1 MRIPLIPQWNRR
13 PRMPRPLRQ
22 AMAELEQLAREPVEY
37 TIDLTS
43 ITDGLRTRIGGH
55 APDLDDVRFR
65 QAVDDYIRHS
75 IDELKAGLHA
85 RHDGYMDRLDRLEVM
100 VRPYLDRARTMAHN
114 TRSNLSHM
122 DAAVT
127 NALDQLSDPE
137 TPIYDPRE
145 TDPPRE
151 PRP

>member
-1 MRIPLIPQWNRR
+1 MRIPLIPRWNRR
-13 PRMPRPLRQ
+13 PRMPRPLRH
-22 AMAELEQLAREPVEY
+22 AMAELERLSREPVDY
-37 TIDLTS
+37 TIDLTP
-43 ITDGLRTRIGGH
+43 IAEGLRARISH
-55 APDLDDVRFR
+55 APDPEDARFR

-75 IDELKAGLHA
+75 IDEIKAGLHA
-85 RHDGYMDRLDRLEVM
+85 RHDSYMDRFDRLEVM
-100 VRPYLDRARTMAHN
+100 VKPYLDRARTMSHN
-114 TRSNLSHM
+114 TRNQLSHM

-145 TDPPRE
+145 NDPPRE

>member
-1 MRIPLIPQWNRR
+1 
-13 PRMPRPLRQ
+13 MPRPLRH
-22 AMAELEQLAREPVEY
+22 AMAELEQLSREPVEY
-37 TIDLTS
+37 TIDLTPIIDS
-43 ITDGLRTRIGGH
+43 LREHIGDQ
-55 APDLDDVRFR
+55 APDPEDVRFR
-65 QAVDDYIRHS
+65 QAVDDYILHS
-75 IDELKAGLHA
+75 IDEVKAGLHA
-85 RHDGYMDRLDRLEVM
+85 RHDGYMDRLDRLEVL
-100 VRPYLDRARTMAHN
+100 VRPYLDRAVTMSRN
-114 TRSNLSHM
+114 TRSQLSDM